1 MAGGQDGD
9 GRRSG
14 ERAPRGAD
22 DEWGAPAEWDGTPG
36 APAPGYAEARPA
48 RERVFDARELIERKR
63 ARTAAELRGGPHA
76 GRGEAAGRALDPELG
91 ADGDAYDSG
100 GERRRPRPEL
110 SQPYVARGGRSAA
123 PVAVQ
128 ARAQGCTRAQ

>member
-1 MAGGQDGD
+1 M
-9 GRRSG
+9 
-14 ERAPRGAD
+14 
-22 DEWGAPAEWDGTPG
+22 
-36 APAPGYAEARPA
+36 
-48 RERVFDARELIERKR
+48 FDARELIERKR